1 MRKTSAFILSIAVP
15 VAALAATGLPA
26 FVERVPTLPGNA
38 RQLAADLPRIETAAA
53 ALTRDIDARQTAL
66 DREFAANATAAQAAH
81 RAQVRAMTGMSDE
94 ELDAADDDAV
104 ADRLL
109 GQMGLGM
116 DDLEQLDEMD
126 DDEGAAWLARKAAGG
141 PGLARM
147 TAPAGTSG
155 ADAARIERLLTEAGE
170 RARKRSED
178 VERASRAYAALN
190 AEIDREHAQLDARLD
205 TEQAPRKNAVRVVDC
220 GEEGEYPDAR
230 AIHALDLERARAH
243 VALLPGH
250 LTRASAYLGQRR
262 AVARDHAA
270 FAERMR
276 AEAGDVPV
284 AASQVGSSATI
295 ALGATRDLL
304 IETTTL
310 ARKIADWELRR
321 IQLEQNPPKSSC
333 G

>member
-15 VAALAATGLPA
+15 VVALAASGLSGL
-26 FVERVPTLPGNA
+26 VERVPTLPGNA
-38 RQLAADLPRIETAAA
+38 RQLAVDLSRIETAAA
-53 ALTRDIDARQTAL
+53 ALTRDIDAMQAAV
-66 DREFAANATAAQAAH
+66 DREFASNATAAQAAH

-109 GQMGLGM
+109 AQMGLDGE
-116 DDLEQLDEMD
+116 DLDEIEAMD
-126 DDEGAAWLARKAAGG
+126 DDEGAAWLARKAAGSQ
-141 PGLARM
+141 GLARM

-155 ADAARIERLLTEAGE
+155 ADAARVERLLTEAGE
-170 RARKRSED
+170 RARKHSED

-190 AEIDREHAQLDARLD
+190 AEIDRDHAQLDARLD
-205 TEQAPRKNAVRVVDC
+205 TEQAPRKNAVRMVDC

-250 LTRASAYLGQRR
+250 LTRASAHLDQRR
-262 AVARDHAA
+262 KVARDHAA

-276 AEAGDVPV
+276 AEAGGVPV
-284 AASQVGSSATI
+284 AAGQVGSSATL
-295 ALGATRDLL
+295 ALGATRNLL

-310 ARKIADWELRR
+310 ARKIADWESRL
-321 IQLEQNPPKSSC
+321 QSLERNPPKGSC